1 MFCCSIEEIANNLDD
16 ETYDRIKK
24 RTASVIRALVC
35 HKAEQDLTYHLID

>member
-16 ETYDRIKK
+16 ETYDKKK
-24 RTASVIRALVC
+24 RTALVIRALVC